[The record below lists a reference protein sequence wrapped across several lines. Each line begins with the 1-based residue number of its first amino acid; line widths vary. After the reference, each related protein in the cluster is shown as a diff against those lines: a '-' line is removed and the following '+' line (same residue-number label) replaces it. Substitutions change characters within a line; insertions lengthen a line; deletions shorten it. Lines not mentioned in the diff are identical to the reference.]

1 MLLKR
6 NLFWCLALYMQGLCQ
21 PPGEPN
27 DHTIVMVNSGFIT
40 PQNCTENDFK
50 IASLEEKEVSQ
61 MLFLPLHSPCTCD
74 PAPTFW

>member
-1 MLLKR
+1 MLLKL
-6 NLFWCLALYMQGLCQ
+6 NLFWCLALYMQGLRQ

-40 PQNCTENDFK
+40 LQSCTENDFK